1 MRLIP
6 AMVVVLGALVLA
18 QGAQKPSLDEV
29 LASATKY
36 VTAFEGRLAGLVAEE
51 RYQQEVR
58 SPTQVSDTNLSRLN
72 PGGGF
77 RSGREQHR
85 VLRSDFLLVQ
95 LMNDGG
101 WMPFRDVF
109 EVDGRPV
116 RDREDRLAA
125 LFIKQTA
132 SSFAQAER
140 IMEDST
146 RYNLG
151 SVMRNINIP
160 ILAQQLLHPN
170 VIPRI
175 TFSPSEDET
184 IDGWRTWRIDFRETR
199 RPTLVKT
206 TGERDLPLS
215 GKLWI
220 EPATGVVLKTTL
232 RAADKDVRAD
242 ITVTYRHD
250 PKLEM
255 WLPATMD
262 ETYKARGDSG
272 EILGHAAY
280 SNYRRFQVS
289 TDEAIKKPGG

>member
-6 AMVVVLGALVLA
+6 PMLVVLSALVTA
-18 QGAQKPSLDEV
+18 NQKPSLDEV
-29 LASATKY
+29 LARATKY
-36 VTAFEGRLAGLVAEE
+36 VAAFEGRLAGLVAEE
-51 RYQQEVR
+51 RYEQEVR
-58 SPTQVSDTNLSRLN
+58 LPIQGSDTNLSRLN
-72 PGGGF
+72 AGAGF
-77 RSGREQHR
+77 RSGRDQRR

-95 LMNDGG
+95 LIDNGG

-109 EVDGRPV
+109 EVDGCPV
-116 RDREDRLAA
+116 RDREDRLTA
-125 LFIKQTA
+125 LFIKPTA

-175 TFSPSEDET
+175 TFGPSQDET
-184 IDGWRTWRIDFRETR
+184 LDGWRTWRIDFVERA

-250 PKLEM
+250 SKLEM
-255 WLPATMD
+255 WLPAAME
-262 ETYKARGDSG
+262 ETYKSRGDSG

-289 TDEAIKKPGG
+289 TEEAIKKPGGR